1 MYNAVGSVSGTISG
15 NIRPMDRDE
24 FYTVLE
30 AAKVLGVTDRH
41 VRKLAADGRIE
52 GERADNGWILFR
64 RSVHEFRDQRRPHE
78 RPPDASIWPVEAR
91 NLLEEVRA
99 LERELG
105 RLQGQR
111 ELEAV
116 AESTLRESL
125 ERERQWVDAERERAE
140 QERREREQIQ
150 EEARRLREELEEAR
164 RPWWMRW
171 FGG

>member
-1 MYNAVGSVSGTISG
+1 
-15 NIRPMDRDE
+15 MDRDE
-24 FYTVLE
+24 FYTVPE

-52 GERADNGWILFR
+52 GERSDTGWILFR
-64 RSVHEFRDQRRPHE
+64 RSVHEFRDQRRTHE
-78 RPPDASIWPVEAR
+78 RPPEASVWPVAAR
-91 NLLEEVRA
+91 DLLEEVRA

-125 ERERQWVDAERERAE
+125 ERERQRADAERVAQASALGIEYAIEAGDEHVGRYAIP
-140 QERREREQIQ
+140 QRLIDPRKHLPRR
-150 EEARRLREELEEAR
+150 
-164 RPWWMRW
+164 
-171 FGG
+171 